1 MAAPLCN
8 SLHMQSGRDLSA
20 VQGFALQKPRSHACA
35 LQSTYSGPPR
45 LVVFGGNG
53 FVGSRVCQEGLKTGL
68 AVASVNRSG
77 APKLDEPWVREVEW
91 VRVSC
96 SCTCRHALSPMLLVI
111 HSDGGMGMQ
120 ADTPQPDLRRLLQKS
135 CWAEAPAQL
144 IQLTLSFCSS
154 RLALPA
160 LAPK

>member
-1 MAAPLCN
+1 MSVP
-8 SLHMQSGRDLSA
+8 
-20 VQGFALQKPRSHACA
+20 

-96 SCTCRHALSPMLLVI
+96 SCTCGHHAPCYLSSTV
-111 HSDGGMGMQ
+111 
-120 ADTPQPDLRRLLQKS
+120 T
-135 CWAEAPAQL
+135 E
-144 IQLTLSFCSS
+144 
-154 RLALPA
+154 A
-160 LAPK
+160 LACSETPCSQTCGACSAAGPRHLCN